1 VLFEPPLTLA
11 SEPLATLFAPPLT
24 LKLKGFP

>member
-1 VLFEPPLTLA
+1 MSPSLTLA